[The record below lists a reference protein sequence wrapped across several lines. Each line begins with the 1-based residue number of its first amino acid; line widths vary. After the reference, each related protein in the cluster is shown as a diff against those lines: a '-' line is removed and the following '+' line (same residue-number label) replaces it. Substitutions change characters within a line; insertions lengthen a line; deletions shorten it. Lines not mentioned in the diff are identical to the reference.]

1 MKLLKLGVFLSMLL
15 MTPVLEA
22 QNKSVSLWEENIE
35 QLSKDEEE
43 KNWEDELE
51 ELSNRLQEP
60 VNINVATKREL
71 EQFPFL
77 SDIQIENILE
87 SGTLQVPDNSS
98 DNLYGYRKA
107 HPAGLIPPVY
117 HISTDFSTGENLSSQ
132 E

>member
-22 QNKSVSLWEENIE
+22 QNASVSLWEENIE
-35 QLSKDEEE
+35 QLSMDEEE

-60 VNINVATKREL
+60 VNINITTKREL

-77 SDIQIENILE
+77 SDIQIENILA
-87 SGTLQVPDNSS
+87 
-98 DNLYGYRKA
+98 Y
-107 HPAGLIPPVY
+107 VY
-117 HISTDFSTGENLSSQ
+117 TRADANHL
-132 E
+132 

>member
-22 QNKSVSLWEENIE
+22 KNASVSLGEENIE
-35 QLSKDEEE
+35 HLSMDEEE

-60 VNINVATKREL
+60 VNINVTTKREL

-77 SDIQIENILE
+77 
-87 SGTLQVPDNSS
+87 
-98 DNLYGYRKA
+98 
-107 HPAGLIPPVY
+107 
-117 HISTDFSTGENLSSQ
+117 
-132 E
+132 